1 MQMLPEHQLPVPL
14 QTKRYSL
21 THSMSWQVLRELH
34 WAGYTCSFPADP
46 RGLWQAAAP
55 PLHEPWHE
63 ECHRAQSFHH
73 FYLISMQNLQGIW
86 WSIWAAM
93 PAIRLMIRSFMYLS
107 PLIQMAL
114 SQISE
119 CWKQGQHGWQRLK
132 AEIVVRLAGSGKHY
146 NLRANMVC
154 DSRIDTNVGNLIDNH
169 QKGLPLPLP
178 LQSA

>member
-21 THSMSWQVLRELH
+21 THGMSWQVLRELH

-93 PAIRLMIRSFMYLS
+93 PAIRLMICSFMYLS

-114 SQISE
+114 SQIS
-119 CWKQGQHGWQRLK
+119 WVLK
-132 AEIVVRLAGSGKHY
+132 ARAAWLAEAEG
-146 NLRANMVC
+146 R
-154 DSRIDTNVGNLIDNH
+154 DSSEAGWKWET
-169 QKGLPLPLP
+169 
-178 LQSA
+178 LQSTS